1 MKKSETTLALEAA
14 GANEWR
20 FGKSVHLFLLPAFII
35 LLSFTGCTS
44 QKPKQ
49 EKQNPRLVITCDPE
63 LDDNNTLIRLLLYST
78 DFNIEGLIYASSQ
91 YHWKGDGKGTKK
103 FVPGREYT
111 RFGLHMGPME
121 SWRWAKDE
129 HFIDDAV
136 NAYAKTYSNLKVH
149 NPDYPN
155 PEYLKSKIRYGNIEF
170 DGDISKDSPGSDL
183 IRSLMLDNIPGPLF
197 ISAQGGASTIA
208 RALKSIQEKYE
219 NTAEW
224 DNLKKKISAK
234 VILLLSGD
242 QDDTYKNYIKPNW
255 PDIGNWELRG
265 GVMGLAYNAQ
275 ANTNKDDAVF
285 YTPGWMER
293 NITDQGPLGD
303 IYRVWGD
310 GKQMVR
316 GDIFDYFGLS
326 GYSEKELR
334 RMGYIVWA
342 PVREKGSFL
351 GEGDTHIYLN
361 LIDNGLRADEDVTYG
376 GWGGRK
382 ALNTEG
388 TKASGQQI
396 DSTMSI
402 EEIMRLM
409 SKPDTIFPDFFPALQ
424 NGLAARFIWSV
435 TPLYEDA
442 NHEPLINGP
451 LSVSARPGEKVQFK
465 TEVTD
470 PDGNDLTIKW
480 WQFMVGSYK
489 GKVIIVDPS
498 STSPTIVVPQDAKPG
513 DTIHLVLEAI
523 DNGKPPLTRYHR
535 VIITV
540 L

>member
-1 MKKSETTLALEAA
+1 MFKIAKTMSITNSPGVKKI
-14 GANEWR
+14 R
-20 FGKSVHLFLLPAFII
+20 VYRYAFFTAVVFFI
-35 LLSFTGCTS
+35 LLSVSGCVE
-44 QKPKQ
+44 QKSRTENLK
-49 EKQNPRLVITCDPE
+49 PRLVVTCDPE
-63 LDDNNTLIRLLLYST
+63 LDDFNTLIRLLLYST
-78 DFNIEGLIYASSQ
+78 DFRVEGLVYASSQ
-91 YHWKGDGKGTKK
+91 YHWKGDGKGTRR

-121 SWRWAKDE
+121 SWRWDKDE

-136 NAYAKTYSNLKVH
+136 NAYSEVYPNLKIH
-149 NPDYPN
+149 NPDYPA
-155 PEYLKSKIRYGNIEF
+155 PDYLKSKIRYGNIEF

-183 IRSLMLDNIPGPLF
+183 IKSLMLDDVPGPLF

-208 RALKSIQEKYE
+208 RALKSIQETYE

-224 DNLKKKISAK
+224 AGLKEKISKK

-242 QDDTYKNYIKPNW
+242 QDDTYASYIKPNW

-265 GVMGLAYNAQ
+265 GIMGLGYNAQ
-275 ANTNKDDAVF
+275 AHASRDDAVF

-293 NITDQGPLGD
+293 NITSKGPLGAL
-303 IYRVWGD
+303 YRVWGD

-326 GYSEKELR
+326 GYSENELR

-382 ALNTEG
+382 VVDTEG
-388 TKASGQQI
+388 RGFSGQQI

-402 EEIMRLM
+402 EERMRLM
-409 SKPDTIFPDFFPALQ
+409 MKPDTIFPDFFPALQ
-424 NGLAARFIWSV
+424 NGLAARFMWSV

-442 NHEPLINGP
+442 NHEPVITGP
-451 LSVSARPGEKVQFK
+451 LSISAKPGKKVRLRANVS
-465 TEVTD
+465 D
-470 PDGNDLTIKW
+470 PDGNDISVKW
-480 WQFMVGSYK
+480 WQFRVGSYE
-489 GKVIIVDPS
+489 GNVVAEDPS
-498 STSPTIVVPQDAKPG
+498 SISTSVVVPEDAKPG
-513 DTIHLVLEAI
+513 QTIHMILEAT
-523 DNGKPPLTRYHR
+523 DNGKPEMTRYHR
-535 VIITV
+535 IIITV
-540 L
+540 V

>member
-1 MKKSETTLALEAA
+1 MKLSKKSITGPHKIPLSGYMDFIALCM
-14 GANEWR
+14 
-20 FGKSVHLFLLPAFII
+20 II
-35 LLSFTGCTS
+35 LLSLTGCM
-44 QKPKQ
+44 K
-49 EKQNPRLVITCDPE
+49 EKSRVENLKPRLVITCDPE
-63 LDDNNTLIRLLLYST
+63 LDDFNTLIRLLLYST
-78 DFNIEGLIYASSQ
+78 DFRVEGLVYASSQ
-91 YHWKGDGKGTKK
+91 YHWKGDGKGTKW

-129 HFIDDAV
+129 HFIHDAV
-136 NAYAKTYSNLKVH
+136 NAYAKVYPNLKVH
-149 NPDYPN
+149 NPGYPT

-183 IRSLMLDNIPGPLF
+183 IKSLMLDDVPGPLF

-208 RALKSIQEKYE
+208 RALKSIQDKFE
-219 NTAEW
+219 NTAGW
-224 DNLKKKISAK
+224 DSLKKRISGK

-242 QDDTYKNYIKPNW
+242 QDDTYASYIKPNW

-265 GVMGLAYNAQ
+265 GIMGLGYNAQ
-275 ANTNKDDAVF
+275 ANASRYDAVF

-293 NITDQGPLGD
+293 NITSKGPLGAL
-303 IYRVWGD
+303 YRVWGD

-326 GYSEKELR
+326 GYSESELR

-382 ALNTEG
+382 AENPG
-388 TKASGQQI
+388 RRDSSGQQI

-409 SKPDTIFPDFFPALQ
+409 MRPDTIFPDFLPALQ
-424 NGLAARFIWSV
+424 NNLAARFMWSV

-442 NHEPLINGP
+442 NHGPAINGP
-451 LSVSARPGEKVQFK
+451 LRISAKPGEKVQLSAD
-465 TEVTD
+465 VSD
-470 PDGNDLTIKW
+470 PDGNDISVKW
-480 WQFMVGSYK
+480 WQFRVGSYK
-489 GKVIIVDPS
+489 GNVIAEDPS
-498 STSPTIVVPQDAKPG
+498 SMSTSVVVPQDAKPG
-513 DTIHLVLEAI
+513 QTIHMILEAT
-523 DNGKPPLTRYHR
+523 DNGKPEMTRYHR
-535 VIITV
+535 IIITV
-540 L
+540 V